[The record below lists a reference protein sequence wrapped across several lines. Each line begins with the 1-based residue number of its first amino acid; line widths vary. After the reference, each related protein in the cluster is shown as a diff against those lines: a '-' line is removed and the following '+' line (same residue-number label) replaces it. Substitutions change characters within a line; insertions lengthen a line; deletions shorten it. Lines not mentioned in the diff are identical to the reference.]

1 MQLFRNKAQPLSEF
15 QQLVAQQ
22 AKADA
27 TIEYIGPLRFD

>member
-22 AKADA
+22 AKVDA
-27 TIEYIGPLRFD
+27 SFDT